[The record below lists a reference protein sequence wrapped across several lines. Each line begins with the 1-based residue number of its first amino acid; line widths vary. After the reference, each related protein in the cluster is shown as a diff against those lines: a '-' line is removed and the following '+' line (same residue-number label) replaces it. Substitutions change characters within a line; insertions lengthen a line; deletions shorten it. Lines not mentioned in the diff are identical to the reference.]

1 MRFIAQRDTML
12 KPLLLTSGVVERRQ
26 TLPIL
31 SNVLLNIRPDGLSLT
46 ATDLE
51 VEMIFRVPVDSSG
64 AGEVTLPARKLL
76 DIFRALPEGAKVD
89 ISVDS
94 DKAVVRSGRSRFT
107 LATLPATE
115 FPTIDAASSL
125 LTLEVPRD
133 TLKTLIERTQFA
145 MAQQDVRYYLN
156 GLLLEIGDK
165 QIRTVAT
172 DGHRLALCELPI
184 EGLKNQENQQFI
196 IPRKGVQ
203 ELGRLLDGSSE
214 SVVSLVFGTNFI
226 RLVTP
231 EFTFTS
237 KLVDGRFPDYQRV
250 LPQGGD
256 KNVVIDRNTLR
267 EALIRAAI
275 LSNEKY
281 RSIRFELNSGNAKI
295 FAHNPEQEEAEEDIE
310 VNYQGDSLE
319 IGFNVH
325 YILEA
330 INAIDKETVELLMS
344 DANSCCLI
352 QGTGS
357 PQCRYVVMP
366 MRI

>member
-1 MRFIAQRDTML
+1 MRFTVQRETML

-31 SNVLLNIRPDGLSLT
+31 SNILLSVKPDSLSIT
-46 ATDLE
+46 STDLE
-51 VEMIFRVPVDSSG
+51 VEMVVRTPIDSSE
-64 AGEVTLPARKLL
+64 AGDITVPARKFL
-76 DIFRALPEGAKVD
+76 DIFRALPEQARVDVSVEGDKV
-89 ISVDS
+89 II
-94 DKAVVRSGRSRFT
+94 RSGRSRFS
-107 LATLPATE
+107 LATLPASE
-115 FPTIDAASSL
+115 FPSLENVAGTINLDVPKDA
-125 LTLEVPRD
+125 
-133 TLKTLIERTQFA
+133 LKTLIDRTQFA

-156 GLLLEIGDK
+156 GLLLEINDN
-165 QIRTVAT
+165 QIRAVAT
-172 DGHRLALCELPI
+172 DGHRLALCEQSI
-184 EGLKNQENQQFI
+184 VGRQVEDNQQFI
-196 IPRKGVQ
+196 VPRKGIQ
-203 ELGRLLDGSSE
+203 ELGRLLENSSDM
-214 SVVSLVFGTNFI
+214 VSLVLGPNFI
-226 RLVTP
+226 RLASA
-231 EFTFTS
+231 EFMFTS

-256 KNVVIDRNTLR
+256 KKVIVNRNILR

-281 RSIRFELNSGNAKI
+281 RSIRFQLSSGNAKI

-310 VNYQGDSLE
+310 VNYQGESLE

-330 INAIDKETVELLMS
+330 INAVDKDTVELLMS

-352 QGTGS
+352 QGTGADY
-357 PQCRYVVMP
+357 CRYVVMP